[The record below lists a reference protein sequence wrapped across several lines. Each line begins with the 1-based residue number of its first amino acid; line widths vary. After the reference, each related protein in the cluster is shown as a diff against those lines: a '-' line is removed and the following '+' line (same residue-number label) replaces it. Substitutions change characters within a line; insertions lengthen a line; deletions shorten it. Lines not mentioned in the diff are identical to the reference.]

1 MQELVELDIP
11 AVLLALL
18 ILGAVIAV
26 VRVWILRSRKS
37 SKAREE
43 EFRRLQRLAA
53 EEQARA
59 EADWEEEYRR
69 LKQSEV
75 SRKNELRRRT
85 TEGEGGVYW
94 KKQHTAEF
102 DDEAAAAP
110 QQPRRAADVG
120 SRIQAAAELEAN
132 LRKQQ
137 ELEAAVNRK
146 KQQEAELEEAV
157 SRKKQELEALTREQ
171 AELESANRK
180 KRAEE
185 EEAARIKKQEELEA
199 ERRMQ
204 AEEEEAKR
212 KRKEEADREARLQQ
226 QQAELEAANQKEDPR
241 EEAKPGNRAEEQAN
255 HTKSVPELQQQQQG
269 EVLRKPPPEPK
280 KKHMVGGGGGGR
292 YFCAV
297 CGKLTKRRCKQC
309 KRVHYCSTECQL
321 QHWIAGHKYECRGVD
336 TGSPGSLDTDSRTFS
351 EVPSPMSTR
360 SENYKTF
367 SDFTDM
373 GSGVN
378 ELGASAAAAA
388 TSFRGPTHNSKL
400 PSATVSDGRQYS
412 TKPKKIL
419 FPYDQFVELF
429 NWDILNV
436 PPCGLINCGN
446 SCFANVVL
454 QCLNYTQPLTAY
466 FLEGRHGESC
476 TRRDWCFMC
485 ELQKHVQ
492 KVRASQRPFAPI
504 NILSRIQK
512 IGSHLGYG
520 RQEDAHEFMR
530 FAIDLMQTICLD
542 AAGGEKA
549 VDVSIQETSLIYR
562 IFGGCLQS
570 QVKCMQC
577 LHESNR
583 YEPMMDLAVE
593 IQGNVKSLEDALG
606 QFTSTE
612 LLDGV
617 NNCNSFVNAHK
628 RLTVYE
634 APNILTV
641 ALKRF
646 QGGKFGKLNKRVT
659 FPEVL
664 DMVPYMSG
672 EGDKPPLYHLYAV
685 VVHLDVSNASDS
697 GHYIC
702 YIKNSLGHWYKIDDS
717 KVKKVDLFEVT
728 SQRAYMLFYARS
740 SARPPRVTGDGTA
753 ADGRLAGGQQSNESG
768 RGTVR
773 VERQRSSLYSLK
785 SSPQPMELIRS
796 IPDDAGSN
804 GSGWYRVGTSS
815 IQQNWS
821 SDSGLD
827 AQKKFV
833 NRDSSVPLSSGDA
846 EITENGIA
854 LAAQGGRSK
863 ANSSKVI
870 SISNNSSVGFQSLS
884 GNLEHCLSFR
894 LSGQPWDVTDV
905 VNQPLWSPPRKGLGK
920 LVKQRLFK
928 GLSLG
933 FFLKRFEKHNNMT
946 ALVSGS
952 DSCAQQPC
960 PAFTC
965 PKVCVDSCHAC
976 SLLDKH
982 NQMQSPEEPDNVFKG
997 LWEKFFP
1004 EETQHQLK
1012 DSSSSSVSGLVGP
1025 EFFQMFEE
1033 SCSRHLEI
1041 NDEAQ
1046 KVQGG
1051 GIMMNVQNCMGVL
1064 SKVLP
1069 SGEVD
1074 FRCCSKSGFSHYFWT
1089 PGEQKNLNVFEDNN
1103 NAEVMTCGDFSLSS
1117 LARSSSIQ
1125 GMFHPIQ
1132 VR

>member
-1 MQELVELDIP
+1 M
-11 AVLLALL
+11 LLCW
-18 ILGAVIAV
+18 VINDFV
-26 VRVWILRSRKS
+26 V
-37 SKAREE
+37 
-43 EFRRLQRLAA
+43 F
-53 EEQARA
+53 
-59 EADWEEEYRR
+59 
-69 LKQSEV
+69 
-75 SRKNELRRRT
+75 
-85 TEGEGGVYW
+85 
-94 KKQHTAEF
+94 
-102 DDEAAAAP
+102 
-110 QQPRRAADVG
+110 
-120 SRIQAAAELEAN
+120 
-132 LRKQQ
+132 
-137 ELEAAVNRK
+137 
-146 KQQEAELEEAV
+146 
-157 SRKKQELEALTREQ
+157 
-171 AELESANRK
+171 
-180 KRAEE
+180 
-185 EEAARIKKQEELEA
+185 
-199 ERRMQ
+199 
-204 AEEEEAKR
+204 
-212 KRKEEADREARLQQ
+212 
-226 QQAELEAANQKEDPR
+226 
-241 EEAKPGNRAEEQAN
+241 
-255 HTKSVPELQQQQQG
+255 
-269 EVLRKPPPEPK
+269 
-280 KKHMVGGGGGGR
+280 
-292 YFCAV
+292 
-297 CGKLTKRRCKQC
+297 
-309 KRVHYCSTECQL
+309 YC
-321 QHWIAGHKYECRGVD
+321 Y
-336 TGSPGSLDTDSRTFS
+336 
-351 EVPSPMSTR
+351 
-360 SENYKTF
+360 
-367 SDFTDM
+367 
-373 GSGVN
+373 
-378 ELGASAAAAA
+378 
-388 TSFRGPTHNSKL
+388 
-400 PSATVSDGRQYS
+400 
-412 TKPKKIL
+412 
-419 FPYDQFVELF
+419 
-429 NWDILNV
+429 
-436 PPCGLINCGN
+436 
-446 SCFANVVL
+446 
-454 QCLNYTQPLTAY
+454 
-466 FLEGRHGESC
+466 
-476 TRRDWCFMC
+476 
-485 ELQKHVQ
+485 
-492 KVRASQRPFAPI
+492 
-504 NILSRIQK
+504 
-512 IGSHLGYG
+512 
-520 RQEDAHEFMR
+520 
-530 FAIDLMQTICLD
+530 
-542 AAGGEKA
+542 
-549 VDVSIQETSLIYR
+549 
-562 IFGGCLQS
+562 
-570 QVKCMQC
+570 
-577 LHESNR
+577 
-583 YEPMMDLAVE
+583 
-593 IQGNVKSLEDALG
+593 
-606 QFTSTE
+606 
-612 LLDGV
+612 
-617 NNCNSFVNAHK
+617 
-628 RLTVYE
+628 
-634 APNILTV
+634 
-641 ALKRF
+641 
-646 QGGKFGKLNKRVT
+646 
-659 FPEVL
+659 
-664 DMVPYMSG
+664 
-672 EGDKPPLYHLYAV
+672 
-685 VVHLDVSNASDS
+685 
-697 GHYIC
+697 
-702 YIKNSLGHWYKIDDS
+702 
-717 KVKKVDLFEVT
+717 
-728 SQRAYMLFYARS
+728 RS

-1041 NDEAQ
+1041 NNEAQ